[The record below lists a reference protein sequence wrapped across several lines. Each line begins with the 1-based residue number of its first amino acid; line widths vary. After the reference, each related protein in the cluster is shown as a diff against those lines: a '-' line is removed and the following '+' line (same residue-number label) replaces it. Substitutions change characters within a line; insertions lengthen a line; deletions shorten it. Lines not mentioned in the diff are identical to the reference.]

1 VSTEPPRT
9 ELAPWLRRMDVS
21 DQIFLTGT
29 VLVLREI
36 RARRDD
42 LPVAFDER
50 RLCTTPTPDEAAHY
64 ASEIS
69 AAYRDQPALAAPD
82 GVDEHWRISSMTGAI
97 AARIRS
103 AYPPLD

>member
-1 VSTEPPRT
+1 
-9 ELAPWLRRMDVS
+9 MDVS

-36 RARRDD
+36 RSRRADD
-42 LPVAFDER
+42 LPVVFDER
-50 RLCTTPTPDEAAHY
+50 RLCTAPTPDEAARY
-64 ASEIS
+64 ATEIS

-103 AYPPLD
+103 AYPSLD

>member
-1 VSTEPPRT
+1 
-9 ELAPWLRRMDVS
+9 MDVS

-36 RARRDD
+36 RCRRSE
-42 LPVAFDER
+42 LPVPFDER
-50 RLCTTPTPDEAAHY
+50 RLCSTATPDDAARY
-64 ASEIS
+64 AAEIS
-69 AAYRDQPALAAPD
+69 EAYRDQPPLAAPD

-103 AYPPLD
+103 AYPALD